1 MIRTLVA
8 TLLSSVALTAADR
21 PNVILVL
28 ADDLGPGDLSC
39 YGGKT
44 PTPNIDRMAKEGVR
58 FTRYY
63 APAPICSP
71 SRCGTITGQ
80 FPGRWRITSYL
91 QTRAGN
97 KACGQA
103 DFLDPDAP
111 SLPRALK
118 AAGYKTAHVGKWHLG
133 GGRDVVNPPKF
144 AAYGYDLRLGT
155 WESPEPH
162 PDITARD
169 WIWSADDKVKR
180 WERTGWMVDRTLDF
194 LKAHA
199 DGPCFVNLWLDD
211 PHTPW
216 VPTADDQTV
225 TKKGQAAGKGPT
237 PERLAKVMTE
247 LDRQVGRLLDAVRA
261 RKGGR
266 PTVVLFLSDNGP
278 LPSFDR
284 ARTVGLRGSKLS
296 LYEGGTRLPFIA
308 WGPGSCRPG
317 RRMRP
322 PCCPGWTCSRP
333 CASCAGRTAEGVH
346 PGRGGPECGTGRE
359 VPEADEATVLGVRP
373 QPDGV
378 RLPGG
383 EGPEPERGGAGRGLE
398 AARERRRDRGR
409 AVRRGGRPARV
420 EGRRGGLPG
429 RGADGSRS
437 LRASGG
443 PGSREGGPRIV
454 SDQSAGSA
462 CGGSPWTTRNVM
474 VWLQHAGHASR
485 IKRIMSARSA
495 ARARPQRWH
504 SASQ

>member
-1 MIRTLVA
+1 MTRTLAVA
-8 TLLSSVALTAADR
+8 VALLSAAAVIADDR
-21 PNVILVL
+21 PNVVVVL

-44 PTPNIDRMAKEGVR
+44 PTPNIDRMAREGVR

-133 GGRDVVNPPKF
+133 GGRDVAAPPKF
-144 AAYGYDLRLGT
+144 AAYGYDLGLGT

-162 PDITARD
+162 PDLTAKD

-225 TKKGQAAGKGPT
+225 GKKGQAAGKGPT

-278 LPSFDR
+278 LPSFNR

-308 WGPGSCRPG
+308 WGPGLVPG
-317 RRMRP
+317 GATNETTALSGVDLFPTLCKLCGADLPKGYMP
-322 PCCPGWTCSRP
+322 DGEDLST
-333 CASCAGRTAEGVH
+333 ALAGKSPKRTKPLFWEYGRH
-346 PGRGGPECGTGRE
+346 PTAFAYPAGKDRSPNVAVLDGDWKLLVNADGTGAELYDVAADPRE
-359 VPEADEATVLGVRP
+359 SKDVAADY
-373 QPDGV
+373 PDV
-378 RLPGG
+378 ARRLK
-383 EGPEPERGGAGRGLE
+383 E
-398 AARERRRDRGR
+398 AAIKWR
-409 AVRRGGRPARV
+409 A
-420 EGRRGGLPG
+420 GLP
-429 RGADGSRS
+429 
-437 LRASGG
+437 
-443 PGSREGGPRIV
+443 
-454 SDQSAGSA
+454 
-462 CGGSPWTTRNVM
+462 
-474 VWLQHAGHASR
+474 
-485 IKRIMSARSA
+485 
-495 ARARPQRWH
+495 
-504 SASQ
+504 